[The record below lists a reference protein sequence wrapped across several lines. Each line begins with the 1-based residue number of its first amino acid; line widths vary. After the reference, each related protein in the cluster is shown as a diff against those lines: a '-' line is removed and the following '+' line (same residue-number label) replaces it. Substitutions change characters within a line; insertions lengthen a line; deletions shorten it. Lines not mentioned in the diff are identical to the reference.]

1 MRVALAYDTPL
12 PVNAGNGRPEDMGAE
27 YEDATAIEGL
37 MASIAANG
45 HEVVE
50 LVLDQHFAERVTAL
64 RPDLVFNIAEGV
76 RGPTRES
83 IVPAWL
89 DHMGVP
95 YTGSDGLTLALT
107 LDKALTK
114 SVVGKR
120 GIVTPAFR
128 RIRRIDEIEGIDLG
142 FPLFVKPNAEGSSM
156 GIRRTSKVATRQELE
171 RQVEWVLDTYEEDC
185 LVERF
190 APGPEYCVGIL
201 GNDPP
206 ELLPIVEVRSPGDFY
221 SYEDKR
227 RHRKELVCPA
237 VMPDGLADGMRRMG
251 LEVYRALRCR
261 DFARMDFKV
270 DAAGRPSFL
279 EINPLPGLAAE
290 YGVYTHQARAAGI
303 DHAGLIGR
311 IIGCAMERASVRPGC
326 YAKKERATP

>member
-1 MRVALAYDTPL
+1 MRVALAYDRPL
-12 PVNAGNGRPEDMGAE
+12 PARAGDGRPEDLGAE
-27 YEDATAIEGL
+27 YEDATAIGGL
-37 MASIAANG
+37 LASIAANG
-45 HEVVE
+45 HEAVE
-50 LVLDQHFAERVTAL
+50 LVLDEQFVDRVTASE
-64 RPDLVFNIAEGV
+64 PDLVFNIAEGV

-89 DHMGVP
+89 DHIGVP

-114 SVVGKR
+114 SVVSER
-120 GIVTPAFR
+120 GLATPAFR
-128 RIRRIDEIEGIDLG
+128 RISRIDEVGAIDLD

-171 RQVEWVLDTYEEDC
+171 RQVAWVLDTYHEDC
-185 LVERF
+185 LVEQF
-190 APGPEYCVGIL
+190 APGPEYGVGIL

-206 ELLPIVEVRSPGDFY
+206 EVLPIVEVRSSGDFY
-221 SYEDKR
+221 SYEDK
-227 RHRKELVCPA
+227 HCHQKELVCPA
-237 VMPDGLADGMRRMG
+237 VMPDELADEMRRAG

-261 DFARMDFKV
+261 DFARMDFKI

-290 YGVYTHQARAAGI
+290 YGVYVCQARAAGI
-303 DHAGLIGR
+303 DHAALIGR
-311 IIGCAMERASVRPGC
+311 IIDCAMERAAMRPGSFG
-326 YAKKERATP
+326 KRERATP